1 MGPDIAQHFRGELMN
16 DYELMII
23 FGVLVPIFLFVA
35 FMGWVERRDSK
46 KDHELRA
53 RLNEVLGGLRDD
65 S

>member
-1 MGPDIAQHFRGELMN
+1 MN